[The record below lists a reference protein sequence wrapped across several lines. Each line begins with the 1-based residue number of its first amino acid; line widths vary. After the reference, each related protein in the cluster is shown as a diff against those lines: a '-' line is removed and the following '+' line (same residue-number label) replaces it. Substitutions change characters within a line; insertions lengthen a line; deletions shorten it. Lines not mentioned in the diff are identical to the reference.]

1 MERLAAFM
9 IAGAWSVTVSS
20 RDDRSQ
26 EFDPCGFALGDLK
39 EAGREMKGLGPLL
52 VRAGA
57 FAGGCLLCLAW
68 FDHVDARQV
77 QRQPAARV
85 TGPPKCG
92 CDDKPAMQR
101 DIEDS
106 EWLAKAHR
114 DKADQLQ
121 MAEDALYR
129 KMGRSIADG
138 SAEMAAL
145 WNSYNAWEQGTGPNT
160 ARGEFENARKYR
172 GSIVVTF
179 DQKTNLPDKAE
190 LDRARDRAACLA
202 IAEGISFHEQR
213 HTDVRTAG
221 GGNYSRPSQLA
232 REEAAHYE
240 AEATFVQNAIDA
252 LSCPQA
258 QGTGIDTDER
268 LAQRERVQR
277 ATSRVSAYA
286 ASIS

>member
-1 MERLAAFM
+1 M
-9 IAGAWSVTVSS
+9 
-20 RDDRSQ
+20 Q
-26 EFDPCGFALGDLK
+26 
-39 EAGREMKGLGPLL
+39 GLGPLL

-57 FAGGCLLCLAW
+57 FAGGCLMCLVW
-68 FDHVDARQV
+68 FDQVDARQV
-77 QRQPAARV
+77 RRQPAAAV
-85 TGPPKCG
+85 SGPPKCG

-121 MAEDALYR
+121 KAEDDLYR
-129 KMGRSIADG
+129 RMGRSIADG

-145 WNSYNAWEQGTGPNT
+145 WNSYNAWEQGTGANT
-160 ARGEFENARKYR
+160 ARGEFENARKYQ

-190 LDRARDRAACLA
+190 LDRARNRAACLA
-202 IAEGISFHEQR
+202 IADAISFHEQR
-213 HTDVRTAG
+213 HTDVRAAG

-232 REEAAHYE
+232 REEAEHYD
-240 AEATFVQNAIDA
+240 AGARFVRDAMNA
-252 LSCPQA
+252 LNCPQA
-258 QGTGIDTDER
+258 QGSGPDTGER